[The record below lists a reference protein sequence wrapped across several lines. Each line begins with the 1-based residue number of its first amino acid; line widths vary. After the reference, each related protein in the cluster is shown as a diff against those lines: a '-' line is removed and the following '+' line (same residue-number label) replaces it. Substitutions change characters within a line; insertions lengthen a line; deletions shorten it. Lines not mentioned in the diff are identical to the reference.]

1 MENEDSQ
8 IDIEKLKKTF
18 KEKSTQLKISPP
30 KNIKLNNN

>member
-1 MENEDSQ
+1 MENKDSQ

-18 KEKSTQLKISPP
+18 EKKSTKLKYSPP